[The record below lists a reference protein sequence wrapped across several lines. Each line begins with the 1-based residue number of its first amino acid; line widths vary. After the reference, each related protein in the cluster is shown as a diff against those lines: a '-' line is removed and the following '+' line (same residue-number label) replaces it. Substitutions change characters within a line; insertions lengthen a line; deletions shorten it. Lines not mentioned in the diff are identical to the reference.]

1 MSLPGRRCAD
11 GAACVYPGGCLRGGS
26 GTGAMLWPE
35 RRQDGKAGSDMSL
48 LSVENLAIDVARG
61 DEDHRLVHDASF
73 SVEPGETLAIV
84 GESGSGKSLSALA
97 IMGLLGEGLTVG
109 AGAIRYKGRDITN
122 FDEPAHNG
130 LRGSE
135 IAMVFQEPMTSL
147 NPVRTIGHQITEG
160 MRLKLGLSR
169 KQANARA
176 VELLEE
182 VGISDPVQRLKQYP
196 HQLSGGMR
204 QRVVI
209 AIALSSKPSL
219 ILADEPTT
227 ALDVTIQSQIL
238 SLTARICRDHG
249 VGLVLITHNL
259 GIVARYAQK
268 VAVMYGGRIVESGHA
283 ADLYRAPM
291 HHYTRGLL
299 NSVPRLDTPRDVPL
313 NPIAGAPPDPMQPV
327 PGCRFHPRCDAA
339 TDICAREVPPMERHA
354 GHEVACWHPTLSEIP
369 RAEEMA

>member
-1 MSLPGRRCAD
+1 M
-11 GAACVYPGGCLRGGS
+11 
-26 GTGAMLWPE
+26 T
-35 RRQDGKAGSDMSL
+35 L
-48 LSVENLAIDVARG
+48 LAVENLAIDVERG
-61 DEDHRLVHDASF
+61 GESHRLVHDASF
-73 SVEPGETLAIV
+73 SVERGETLAIV

-97 IMGLLGEGLTVG
+97 VMGLLGEGLRVG
-109 AGAIRYKGRDITN
+109 AGTIRYDGEDITG
-122 FDEPAHNG
+122 FDERQRNT

-147 NPVRTIGHQITEG
+147 NPVRSIGHQLTEG

-169 KQANARA
+169 KAANARA

-182 VGISDPVQRLKQYP
+182 VGISDPAQRLRQYP

-204 QRVVI
+204 QRVMI
-209 AIALSSKPSL
+209 AIALSCKPSL

-227 ALDVTIQSQIL
+227 ALDVTIQAQIL
-238 SLTARICRDHG
+238 SLAARICRDHG

-268 VAVMYGGRIVESGHA
+268 VAVMYGGRIVETGTA
-283 ADLYRAPM
+283 ADLYNDPR

-299 NSVPRLDTPRDVPL
+299 NSVPRLDTPRDEPL

-327 PGCRFHPRCDAA
+327 SGCRFHPRCSA
-339 TDICAREVPPMERHA
+339 TTAQCASEVPPLTGEGAHQA
-354 GHEVACWHPTLSEIP
+354 ACWNPAGVEV
-369 RAEEMA
+369 MA